1 MADRKDETCVDVA
14 PSMVQSLFRE
24 FKENGYSD
32 EQVFALSE
40 GLMQLAKSRISTL
53 RFASHHRAS
62 ILAHEGELMVEGL

>member
-1 MADRKDETCVDVA
+1 MADWKNDTCVDVA
-14 PSMVQSLFRE
+14 PSMIQSLFNQL
-24 FKENGYSD
+24 KENGYSD